1 MFSKILIATD
11 GSQYSDK
18 ALEVAIGLAKAFNS
32 SLYIIH
38 VVEEDKVAMA
48 ASTMPIMVNV
58 IEDMVKIGNEI
69 LNKAKTKASEAGV
82 NAEVILARGNAADKI
97 LENADKLNVDLIVV
111 GSRGL
116 RGLARFLLGSVSEK
130 VVRHSNKPVLVV
142 K

>member
-1 MFSKILIATD
+1 MFSKILVATD

-18 ALEVAIGLAKAFNS
+18 AIEVAVGLAKAFNS

-69 LNKAKTKASEAGV
+69 LSKAKAKATEAGI

-97 LENADKLNVDLIVV
+97 LENADKLNVDLIIV

-116 RGLARFLLGSVSEK
+116 KGLARFLLGSVSEK
-130 VVRHSNKPVLVV
+130 VVRHSSKPVLVV

>member
-1 MFSKILIATD
+1 MFSKILVATD

-18 ALEVAIGLAKAFNS
+18 ALEVAIGLAKVFNT

-69 LNKAKTKASEAGV
+69 LNKAKAKASEAGV
-82 NAEVILARGNAADKI
+82 NAEAILARGNAADKI

-130 VVRHSNKPVLVV
+130 VVRHSSKPVLVV

>member
-1 MFSKILIATD
+1 MFSKILVATD

-18 ALEVAIGLAKAFNS
+18 AVDVAIRLAKVFNS

-48 ASTMPIMVNV
+48 TSAMPIMVN
-58 IEDMVKIGNEI
+58 IIDDMVKAGNEI
-69 LNKAKTKASEAGV
+69 LSKAKARAVDMGV
-82 NAEVILARGNAADKI
+82 NAETILARGNAADKI
-97 LENADKLNVDLIVV
+97 LETAERLNVDLIVV

-130 VVRHSNKPVLVV
+130 VARHSNKPVLIV

>member
-1 MFSKILIATD
+1 MFSKILVATD

-18 ALEVAIGLAKAFNS
+18 AVDVAIRLAKVFNS

-48 ASTMPIMVNV
+48 TSAMPIMAS
-58 IEDMVKIGNEI
+58 IIDDMVKAGNEI
-69 LNKAKTKASEAGV
+69 LSKAKARAVDMGV
-82 NAEVILARGNAADKI
+82 NAETILARGNAADKI
-97 LENADKLNVDLIVV
+97 LETAERLNVDLIVV

-130 VVRHSNKPVLVV
+130 VARHSNKPVLIV

>member
-1 MFSKILIATD
+1 MFSKILVATD

-18 ALEVAIGLAKAFNS
+18 ALETAIGLAKAFNS

-69 LNKAKTKASEAGV
+69 LNKAKAKASEAGV

-130 VVRHSNKPVLVV
+130 VVRHSGKPVLVV

>member
-1 MFSKILIATD
+1 MFSKILVATD

-18 ALEVAIGLAKAFNS
+18 AVDVAIRLAKVFNS

-48 ASTMPIMVNV
+48 TSAMPIMVS
-58 IEDMVKIGNEI
+58 IIDDMVKAGNEI
-69 LNKAKTKASEAGV
+69 LSKAKARAVDMGV
-82 NAEVILARGNAADKI
+82 NAETILARGNAADKI
-97 LENADKLNVDLIVV
+97 LETAERLNVDLIVV

-130 VVRHSNKPVLVV
+130 VARHSNKPVLIV

>member
-82 NAEVILARGNAADKI
+82 NTEVILARGNAADKI

>member
-1 MFSKILIATD
+1 MFSKILVATD

-18 ALEVAIGLAKAFNS
+18 AIEVAVGLAKAFNS

-69 LNKAKTKASEAGV
+69 LSKAKAKATEAGI

-97 LENADKLNVDLIVV
+97 LENADKLNVDLIIV

-116 RGLARFLLGSVSEK
+116 KGLARFLLGSVSEK
-130 VVRHSNKPVLVV
+130 VVRHSSKPVLVV
-142 K
+142 N

>member
-1 MFSKILIATD
+1 MFSKILVATD

-18 ALEVAIGLAKAFNS
+18 ALETAVGLAKAFNS

-69 LNKAKTKASEAGV
+69 LNKAKAKASEAGV

-130 VVRHSNKPVLVV
+130 VVRHSSKPVLVV

>member
-1 MFSKILIATD
+1 MFSKILVATD

-18 ALEVAIGLAKAFNS
+18 AIDVAIGLAKVFNS

-48 ASTMPIMVNV
+48 TSTMPIMVS
-58 IEDMVKIGNEI
+58 IIDDMVKVGNEI
-69 LNKAKTKASEAGV
+69 LSKAKAKAASMGV
-82 NAEVILARGNAADKI
+82 NAETILVRGNAADKI
-97 LENADKLNVDLIVV
+97 LENAEKLNVDLIVV

-130 VVRHSNKPVLVV
+130 VARHSNKPVLIV

>member
-1 MFSKILIATD
+1 MFSKILVATD

-18 ALEVAIGLAKAFNS
+18 AVDVAISLAKVFNS

-48 ASTMPIMVNV
+48 TSAMPIMVS
-58 IEDMVKIGNEI
+58 IIDDMVKAGNEI
-69 LNKAKTKASEAGV
+69 LSKAKARAVDMGV
-82 NAEVILARGNAADKI
+82 NAETILARGNAADKI
-97 LENADKLNVDLIVV
+97 LETAERLNVDLIVV

-130 VVRHSNKPVLVV
+130 VARHSNKPVLIV

>member
-1 MFSKILIATD
+1 MFSKILVATD

-32 SLYIIH
+32 NLYIIH

-58 IEDMVKIGNEI
+58 IDDMVKIGNEI
-69 LNKAKTKASEAGV
+69 LNKAKAKASEAGV
-82 NAEVILARGNAADKI
+82 NADIILARGNAADKI

-130 VVRHSNKPVLVV
+130 VARHSSKPVLIV

>member
-1 MFSKILIATD
+1 MFSKILVATD

-18 ALEVAIGLAKAFNS
+18 AVDVAIRLAKVFNS

-48 ASTMPIMVNV
+48 TSTMPIMVS
-58 IEDMVKIGNEI
+58 IIDDMVKAGNEI
-69 LNKAKTKASEAGV
+69 LSKAKAKAASMGV
-82 NAEVILARGNAADKI
+82 NAETILARGNAADKI
-97 LENADKLNVDLIVV
+97 LENAEKLNVDLIVV

-130 VVRHSNKPVLVV
+130 VARHSNKPVLIV

>member
-32 SLYIIH
+32 RLYIIH